1 MTIEDENEPSNIL
14 TGFGEGF
21 AGFGKEIGKGF
32 YGFCYE
38 PCKKGSVYG
47 ATGFFKGLCSGL
59 LRLAISPFAG
69 LLKLITCIMA
79 GCKNTC
85 YVLTGK
91 KRLKTT
97 RFRHPRV
104 IVEGD
109 QKLLPYEENKAEA
122 RESLYQLE
130 KIDTNNILFAE
141 DFICPDCPRKLS
153 SAILTDKYM
162 YVIYNLQKIVFKLD
176 LQRVENTTVHYIDD
190 KFVLA
195 FKLKDNITK
204 GFPIRYD
211 YSTIATGLQDILYH
225 MFNKTQLMYDPNE
238 KQRPLL
244 IYDTTNREE
253 LIDKSSYT
261 ITIGN
266 QSVYSDKTLIS
277 KITFKN
283 NLNKKNQLNNLKN
296 KGAERFENESVKILN
311 PKDKNNDYV
320 SLNVK

>member
-1 MTIEDENEPSNIL
+1 MTIEDENEPSNII

-47 ATGFFKGLCSGL
+47 TTGFFKGLCSGL

-85 YVLTGK
+85 YVLNGK
-91 KRLKTT
+91 RKLKTT

-130 KIDTNNILFAE
+130 KIDTNNILF
-141 DFICPDCPRKLS
+141 FRRFYLS
-153 SAILTDKYM
+153 
-162 YVIYNLQKIVFKLD
+162 
-176 LQRVENTTVHYIDD
+176 
-190 KFVLA
+190 
-195 FKLKDNITK
+195 
-204 GFPIRYD
+204 
-211 YSTIATGLQDILYH
+211 
-225 MFNKTQLMYDPNE
+225 
-238 KQRPLL
+238 
-244 IYDTTNREE
+244 
-253 LIDKSSYT
+253 
-261 ITIGN
+261 
-266 QSVYSDKTLIS
+266 
-277 KITFKN
+277 
-283 NLNKKNQLNNLKN
+283 
-296 KGAERFENESVKILN
+296 
-311 PKDKNNDYV
+311 
-320 SLNVK
+320 